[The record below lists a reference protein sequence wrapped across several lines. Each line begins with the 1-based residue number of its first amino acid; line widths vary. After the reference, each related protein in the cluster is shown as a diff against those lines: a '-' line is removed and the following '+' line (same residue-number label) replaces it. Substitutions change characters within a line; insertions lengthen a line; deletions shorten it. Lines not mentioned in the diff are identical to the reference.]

1 MIMEIGDI
9 FGANG
14 GGKDVPIPW
23 PNVTVRTGED
33 TGEWTPEQTRGIIC
47 NPIYAGVGPFPALVS
62 DDVWVRSAAVLISKE
77 GPQQFL
83 VNLLFVLRA
92 VFGNVKTGPPV
103 GNSGLE

>member
-14 GGKDVPIPW
+14 GAKDVSLPA

-33 TGEWTPEQTRGIIC
+33 TGEWTPAQTRGIIC
-47 NPIYAGVGPFPALVS
+47 NPIYAGVGPFPTLVS
-62 DDVWVRSAAVLISKE
+62 DDVWLRSAAVLISAE

-92 VFGNVKTGPPV
+92 VFGNVKNGPPV
-103 GNSGLE
+103 GDSGVE